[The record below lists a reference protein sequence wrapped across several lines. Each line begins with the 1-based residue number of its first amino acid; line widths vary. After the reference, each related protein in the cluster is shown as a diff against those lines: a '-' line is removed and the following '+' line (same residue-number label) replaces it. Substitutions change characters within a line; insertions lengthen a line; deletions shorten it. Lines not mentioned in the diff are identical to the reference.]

1 MLRVLRLRMV
11 IAVATIS
18 YCALLPVLVAQ
29 QKQATANSESPSV
42 TLRATT
48 HMVVLDV
55 VVTNSSGHHAKSLEQ
70 GDFTITEDGVA
81 QKIVS
86 FEASGKQA
94 LARHERRDA
103 TMNSEPASGS
113 PQTILVLDELNTDWV
128 VNAQARKYLQKFF
141 VTHGPRLEQ
150 PTALLA
156 LTNEGLEM
164 ICNYTRDAQTL
175 DVALGRHRT
184 ALPYHI
190 MNAEGVQ
197 GGYDRLGISL
207 TAMYQIAQ
215 ASTDHQSRKNL
226 VWIGEGIPVLNL
238 AVAQTTL
245 GSSALDHGAQEK
257 ARQLVRRLANS
268 LLEAR
273 ISVYT
278 VNPLGLI
285 YTSDIRDPRILTTEG
300 ELIFENIAPET
311 GGKIF
316 RNLNDVAFLVDKSVR
331 DGSRY
336 YTLAYYPSNR
346 DWNGRFREIKV
357 SVNHPGLEARTRL
370 GYYAMAEPEETP
382 DSEIDLALSVAVR
395 NPVPYTLIPVTITSK
410 RLDKPAHTSQIM
422 VTLDRGALEW
432 SKLPNGDLR
441 AEITLLTASLRD
453 DNRVLKY
460 KVHEF
465 ESVVSKNKVAELANV
480 PVVFT
485 VEADVPP
492 KSAHIRC
499 VVRDAQ
505 TEHMGTADL
514 SLNEIVSS
522 DKPGSAVQ

>member
-1 MLRVLRLRMV
+1 MLRASRRLV
-11 IAVATIS
+11 VVALVTS
-18 YCALLPVLVAQ
+18 VYCMLLSVLVAQ
-29 QKQATANSESPSV
+29 QKQETAYSESPAV
-42 TLRATT
+42 TVRTTT

-55 VVTNSSGHHAKSLEQ
+55 VVTNSSGHHAKDLEQ
-70 GDFTITEDGVA
+70 GDFTITEDGIA
-81 QKIVS
+81 QKTVS
-86 FEASGKQA
+86 FEPSGKPA
-94 LARHERRDA
+94 LARHERRGA
-103 TMNSEPASGS
+103 PMNPGSASGS
-113 PQTILVLDELNTDWV
+113 PLTILVLDELDTEWI

-141 VTHGPRLEQ
+141 MTHGPRLEQ

-164 ICNYTRDAQTL
+164 ICNYTRDAQML

-184 ALPYHI
+184 ALPYHV
-190 MNAEGVQ
+190 MNAEGVR
-197 GGYDRLGISL
+197 GGYDRLGVAL

-215 ASTDHQSRKNL
+215 ASTDHESRKNL
-226 VWIGEGIPVLNL
+226 VWVGEGMPVLNL
-238 AVAQTTL
+238 ASAQPTL
-245 GSSALDHGAQEK
+245 GSSSVDHNAQEK
-257 ARQLVRRLANS
+257 ARQMVRRLANS

-285 YTSDIRDPRILTTEG
+285 FTPNIADPRVLTTDG

-346 DWNGRFREIKV
+346 DWNGKLREIKV
-357 SVNHPGLEARTRL
+357 SVNRPGLEARTRL
-370 GYYAMAEPEETP
+370 GYYAIAEPEETP

-395 NPVPYTLIPVTITSK
+395 NPVPYTLIPVTITNK
-410 RLDKPAHTSQIM
+410 RLDKPTHTSQVV
-422 VTLDRGALEW
+422 VTLDRGALQW

-441 AEITLLTASLRD
+441 AEITLVTASLRD

-465 ESVVSKNKVAELANV
+465 ESIVSKNKVAELTNV

-505 TEHMGTADL
+505 NEHMGTADL
-514 SLNEIVSS
+514 SLNEIVSN
-522 DKPGSAVQ
+522 DKPGLAVQ